1 MTSPHPAPPSR
12 LSYRESG
19 VDIEAGDALVERIKP
34 FAARTMRPEVLAGI
48 GGFGALVE
56 LPKRYREPVLV
67 SGTDGVGTKL
77 KLAFALG
84 RHDTIGIDLVAM
96 SVNDIL
102 VQGAEPLFFLDYFVC
117 ERLDVGVAADVIK
130 GIAAGCEI
138 AGCALIGGET
148 AEHPNAFVPG
158 EYDLAGFAVGVV
170 EKSQAIDGTR
180 IAAGDVL
187 LGLASS
193 GPHSN
198 GFSLIRRI
206 LEVAGADLAQPLS
219 GIAGSRTL
227 GDALLEP
234 TRIYV
239 KPMLATMQKVDVK
252 GMAHITGGGLLE
264 NIHRMFPVSLAARV
278 RQASWPR
285 PAIFDWLQR
294 AGNVAEAEMH
304 RVFNCGIGLVVVVAE
319 ADADRAGAL
328 LTAAGETVFRI
339 GDVVPRE
346 SGAPGT
352 VVV

>member
-1 MTSPHPAPPSR
+1 MR
-12 LSYRESG
+12 LRA
-19 VDIEAGDALVERIKP
+19 V
-34 FAARTMRPEVLAGI
+34 PE
-48 GGFGALVE
+48 
-56 LPKRYREPVLV
+56 
-67 SGTDGVGTKL
+67 
-77 KLAFALG
+77 
-84 RHDTIGIDLVAM
+84 
-96 SVNDIL
+96 
-102 VQGAEPLFFLDYFVC
+102 
-117 ERLDVGVAADVIK
+117 
-130 GIAAGCEI
+130 
-138 AGCALIGGET
+138 
-148 AEHPNAFVPG
+148 G

-170 EKSQAIDGTR
+170 EKSQAINGTR
-180 IAAGDVL
+180 IAAGDAL

-206 LEVAGADLAQPLS
+206 LDVAGVDLAHPLS

-227 GDALLEP
+227 GDALLKP

-239 KPMLATMQKVDVK
+239 KPMLAALQHVDVK

-328 LTAAGETVFRI
+328 LTAAGEVRPGLTLRRLRAIQALEDI
-339 GDVVPRE
+339 GSPSEDDPLGVEYSPRDPNTRADRVTPRLTSRRHAPKVVEYQWRWRKGRLA
-346 SGAPGT
+346 SRSIAPCAWRSEMTGFNEKP
-352 VVV
+352 